1 MKFSSRAVKITSRK
15 IVNLTYKVIDTLDKK
30 SVKFMKMLFQFRKR
44 SLEYGGSKNG
54 RLIKF
59 PLLPPP
65 PLPTPYFVSIYFLT
79 LNFGSFTEVYKY
91 SENNVQLGKLK
102 DRRR

>member
-1 MKFSSRAVKITSRK
+1 MWRV
-15 IVNLTYKVIDTLDKK
+15 
-30 SVKFMKMLFQFRKR
+30 
-44 SLEYGGSKNG
+44 ENG

-59 PLLPPP
+59 PLLRPPP
-65 PLPTPYFVSIYFLT
+65 CPTPYFVFTYFLT
-79 LNFGSFTEVYKY
+79 LNFGSFTEVCKY